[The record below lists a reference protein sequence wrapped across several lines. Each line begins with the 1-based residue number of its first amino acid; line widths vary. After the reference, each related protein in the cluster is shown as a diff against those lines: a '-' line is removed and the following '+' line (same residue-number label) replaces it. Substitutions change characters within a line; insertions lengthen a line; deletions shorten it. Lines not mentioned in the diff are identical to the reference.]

1 MQGLA
6 SIVGQARAVARL
18 RAAMQSGKAHHA
30 YLFEGP
36 EGVGKRT
43 TALALAAAWNCERAP
58 GEGCGACGPCE
69 KIAAGTHPDLI
80 QFPVFDEEGK
90 VAKQAERVREL
101 IAQVGFPPHEGRA
114 RLVLVDPA
122 HELNAT
128 AANILLKTLEEPP
141 PGTHFV
147 LITTAASRLLT
158 TIRSRC
164 QRVLFVPMTEAE
176 ITDQLVR
183 NHGVDGAAAA
193 QAAALAGGSIGR
205 ALQLA
210 KSEELPE
217 RMKRVERMIAAAHGG
232 RAQAMLDA
240 AAELSGE
247 RDEAMATLELLWVTY
262 HDAIVIAEGPG
273 TNTNA
278 GAGAGGKAEARKLAG
293 RVPTAS
299 LLRAAGAIEEATG
312 AVRGY
317 VAPQLALER
326 MLLRIAQVGGA

>member
-6 SIVGQARAVARL
+6 SIVGQPRAVARL
-18 RAAMQSGKAHHA
+18 RAAMRSGKAHHA

-43 TALALAAAWNCERAP
+43 TAMALAQAWNCERAP

-69 KIAAGTHPDLI
+69 KIDAGTHPDVI
-80 QFPVFDEEGK
+80 VFPVFDEEGK

-122 HELNAT
+122 HELNST

-147 LITTAASRLLT
+147 LVTTAASRLLT

-164 QRVLFVPMTEAE
+164 QRVVFTAMTEEE
-176 ITDQLVR
+176 ISDQLVR
-183 NHGVDGAAAA
+183 NHGVDGAAAQ
-193 QAAALAGGSIGR
+193 QAAALAGGSLGR
-205 ALQLA
+205 AIQLA
-210 KSEELPE
+210 RSEELPE
-217 RMKRVERMIAAAHGG
+217 RMKRVERLIAAARSG

-240 AAELSGE
+240 AGELSGE
-247 RDEAMATLELLWVTY
+247 RDEAQATLELLWVTY
-262 HDAIVIAEGPG
+262 HDAIVIAEGAG
-273 TNTNA
+273 TS
-278 GAGAGGKAEARKLAG
+278 GGSGGKAEARKLAG

-299 LLRAAGAIEEATG
+299 LLRAAGAIEEATS

-317 VAPQLALER
+317 VTPQLALER